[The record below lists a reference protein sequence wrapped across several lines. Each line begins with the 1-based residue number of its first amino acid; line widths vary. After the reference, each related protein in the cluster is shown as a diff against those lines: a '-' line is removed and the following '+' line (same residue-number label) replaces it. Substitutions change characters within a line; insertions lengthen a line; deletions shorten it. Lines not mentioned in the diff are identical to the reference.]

1 MIWGHPW
8 WVLLAAFV
16 VGTISVARMSRLLV
30 WDDFPPV
37 AWIRLKFF
45 VAVGDSPWRKLM
57 ECAFCQAPYLSAV
70 MFLWGWL
77 SNLAWWWWV
86 PNTWW
91 AMAYLA
97 AILVARDEPP
107 ETE

>member
-1 MIWGHPW
+1 
-8 WVLLAAFV
+8 
-16 VGTISVARMSRLLV
+16 
-30 WDDFPPV
+30 
-37 AWIRLKFF
+37 
-45 VAVGDSPWRKLM
+45 
-57 ECAFCQAPYLSAV
+57 